1 MDDVGDPLL
10 APLLPHDLRLPRVVH
25 GLGRRAVDGAE
36 ERRDERVALGLRP
49 PPRRRGR
56 PGW

>member
-25 GLGRRAVDGAE
+25 GLGGRAADGAE
-36 ERRDERVALGLRP
+36 ERRDERVPLGLRL
-49 PPRRRGR
+49 PPRCRGRRG
-56 PGW
+56 